1 MSFGHKVRNFS
12 STYIPYLWFRCHE
25 FSEWVK
31 SKAVLFQAI
40 IFGRPL
46 DRYIVEVLLL
56 QQF

>member
-1 MSFGHKVRNFS
+1 MSFCHKLRNFF
-12 STYIPYLWFRCHE
+12 STYIPLLWFRYHE

-46 DRYIVEVLLL
+46 DRYIVEVV
-56 QQF
+56 